1 MLTDRQF
8 PDPLPPATNPHS
20 DLAHPMPPA
29 GRTHDDRP
37 HVFAL
42 SVTDTA
48 RRYVKLLDADAAD
61 EFLAILGDMLPRLN
75 PAPAPEKYDAGH
87 YVVWGGGCS
96 VGGCTD
102 PLHRIPTPPASDDD
116 ADVFPGIFAGVKA
129 GDFGGLPL
137 APFDGTVVL
146 APVPKRLCD
155 IAGRVAMIRLRILV
169 GDTSATPT
177 PAVEM
182 LDIISD
188 LHAVADAIA
197 SEGGDQ

>member
-29 GRTHDDRP
+29 RTGDDRP
-37 HVFAL
+37 YVYAL
-42 SVTDTA
+42 SITDNA
-48 RRYVKLLDADAAD
+48 RRYVKLLAPDAAD
-61 EFLAILGDMLPRLN
+61 EFLVILGDMLPRLN
-75 PAPAPEKYDAGH
+75 PAPAPIRVQA
-87 YVVWGGGCS
+87 V
-96 VGGCTD
+96 
-102 PLHRIPTPPASDDD
+102 PANDDGS
-116 ADVFPGIFAGVKA
+116 DVFPGIFAGVKA
-129 GDFGGLPL
+129 GDFGGLPP